1 MITFNHSC
9 ARVHFHT
16 AVSRRPDGVDGVD
29 SEDPQSTL
37 DRTSERCS
45 MDTGVRL
52 SDTEKVGAPRLRL
65 CSGVADVVVLSVAG
79 RPAILRRAWLL
90 SLCMRVMN

>member
-1 MITFNHSC
+1 MCTFNQSC
-9 ARVHFHT
+9 ARVYFHT
-16 AVSRRPDGVDGVD
+16 AVSRRRDGVDVVD

-45 MDTGVRL
+45 METGVRL

-65 CSGVADVVVLSVAG
+65 CSGVADVVLLSVAG
-79 RPAILRRAWLL
+79 RPAILGTAWLL